1 MAGPAAFCLHIVV
14 AFLDP
19 LSSPAWCLFPSFSFS
34 SYQSLLLSRI
44 LASIVRRYCSIST
57 SLHHHLRL
65 LLAPITAAKPA
76 PSGTY
81 IVITNYILSLSLSLS
96 LSFLFTTVARDAR
109 SLHDY
114 WTLIVFFILGRSSLV
129 AMFGSENLTHLVAL
143 DRELCLSFFFSVPL
157 CSTHVL
163 SRL

>member
-14 AFLDP
+14 AFADP
-19 LSSPAWCLFPSFSFS
+19 LSSPAWCLFPSSSFSFS
-34 SYQSLLLSRI
+34 SYQSLLLSGI

-57 SLHHHLRL
+57 PLHHHLRL

-96 LSFLFTTVARDAR
+96 LCAFSSQLFQEMRVLCTIIEHLLCFSFLEGLP
-109 SLHDY
+109 SLQC
-114 WTLIVFFILGRSSLV
+114 V
-129 AMFGSENLTHLVAL
+129 
-143 DRELCLSFFFSVPL
+143 
-157 CSTHVL
+157 VL
-163 SRL
+163 RISRIWLL

>member
-96 LSFLFTTVARDAR
+96 LSR
-109 SLHDY
+109 SLAELSLHNCCKRCAFFARLLN
-114 WTLIVFFILGRSSLV
+114 TSCVFHSWKVFPRCNV
-129 AMFGSENLTHLVAL
+129 WF
-143 DRELCLSFFFSVPL
+143 
-157 CSTHVL
+157 
-163 SRL
+163 